1 MSKGERKKEE
11 TNAIFFFLKEEKEGE
26 RDAAARACQKCR

>member
-11 TNAIFFFLKEEKEGE
+11 TNAIFFLKEEKEGE